1 MLATT
6 TMLAAAIA
14 RVALELKLRGP
25 ELLGYC
31 STLIRDSRFFHTRYG
46 AGSTM
51 GGAER
56 TRLFRSLRLKLLDVG
71 VETGTER
78 LVIAPEGAT
87 KRAQD

>member
-6 TMLAAAIA
+6 TMLAATITS
-14 RVALELKLRGP
+14 VALELKLRGP
-25 ELLGYC
+25 EFLGYC

-78 LVIAPEGAT
+78 LVIDQVGGT
-87 KRAQD
+87 KSSQV